1 METFRVTPWQG
12 APSPTQYDV
21 QEKIR
26 AEDLRGYIWSN
37 RPLDEY
43 AAHTHS
49 FGKIV
54 YVLAGSIV
62 WLLPETGQKVETFAG
77 DRIDLPRETM
87 HAAQVGAD
95 GVVCFEAHV
104 G

>member
-1 METFRVTPWQG
+1 MQTLRVTRWQG

-26 AEDLRGYIWSN
+26 AENLSGYTWSN
-37 RPLDEY
+37 RPFDEY

-49 FGKIV
+49 FDKIV
-54 YVLAGSIV
+54 YVLAGSIA
-62 WLLPETGQKVETFAG
+62 WLLPRTQQEIETFAG
-77 DRIDLPRETM
+77 DRLDLPRETL
-87 HAAQVGAD
+87 HAAKVGAD

-104 G
+104 